1 MASTQITE
9 SQSAEMKA
17 VYRKRII
24 WLSLLLSVAASFIVI
39 NYYITFGLDGP
50 SQTPPVLIVGIL
62 LALGCA
68 GLAYRGRLTTA
79 VTILVVTIFGTIT
92 FSLTQGFGIGTYLA
106 IFAGA
111 VSLGIVSQTLPAARF
126 RNASIYIVGG
136 TLFLILFDLFYP
148 FPRGVTVNQTAAI
161 VVTGIVIIIVA
172 ILIGREFPRYAVSTK
187 LGLTFLVVAA
197 VPLTVLA
204 AFTNTTTQRL
214 LAIQTQESLL
224 ATANQAANRI
234 DILIENELAS
244 ITAEAVLLGN
254 LIGNQALPVQEVSSQ
269 IANVLTAFQNK
280 NPALIQS
287 YALLDPSGQV
297 IIDTIPNNVGHNE
310 STRAH
315 FTQAVTT
322 NLPYVSAVEFVAN
335 GLAGDQ
341 GAVIYFSHIITNEQ
355 NEIIGLL
362 RARYNA
368 AVLQQ
373 IATESSGFAGEE
385 IHMAIYDRNGFA
397 LAHSLDE
404 ERRYR
409 FLTWPEPS
417 VQAVMRHG
425 NMLPSDFRTVDR
437 VENNRELAA
446 MLNEADETSIFM
458 VTDEIIGDSSHIAAV
473 AASSTQPWLVAA
485 FQPQASLVPPTLAQ
499 TQTITLISV
508 ILVGLAVL
516 TGLYVSGQL
525 VRPLFSLR
533 QTAEQ
538 ITAGDLNARALIT
551 SQDEFGALSH
561 TFNSMAEQLQQSL
574 SFLEARVAERTRAL
588 EVASQVSRSLSTI
601 LDPDELLKTVVE
613 QIRTAFDYY
622 HAHIYIL
629 DQQENRLH
637 MVGGT
642 GKAGQAMLQRG
653 HKIAFGKGLVGQAA
667 AANNVILIPNVTENP
682 NWLPNPLLPDTQSEI
697 AVPIALGDQVL
708 GVLDVQHNKVNGLS
722 EEDASLLQAV
732 ANQVAI
738 ALQNAREYQQAQ
750 ARAERQRLLNE
761 INQKI
766 QAAQNVEEALQ
777 IAVREIGQAVGAKRT
792 RARLLPI
799 ETANGQADTHRASQE
814 A

>member
-9 SQSAEMKA
+9 PQSAEIKA

-50 SQTPPVLIVGIL
+50 SRTPPVLIVGIL

-79 VTILVVTIFGTIT
+79 VTILVVTIFGTIA

-136 TLFLILFDLFYP
+136 TLLLILFDLFYP

-161 VVTGIVIIIVA
+161 VVTGVVIIIVA

-254 LIGNQALPVQEVSSQ
+254 LISNQELPVQEASSQ

-315 FTQAVTT
+315 FTQAITT
-322 NLPYVSAVEFVAN
+322 KLPHVSAVEFVAN

-368 AVLQQ
+368 VVLQQ

-417 VQAVMRHG
+417 VQATMRRG

-525 VRPLFSLR
+525 VRPLFNLR
-533 QTAEQ
+533 QTTEQ

-613 QIRTAFDYY
+613 QVRTAFDYY
-622 HAHIYIL
+622 HAHIYL
-629 DQQENRLH
+629 FDPKENSLY

-642 GKAGQAMLQRG
+642 GEAGRAMLQRG
-653 HKIAFGKGLVGQAA
+653 HKITYGKGLVGQAA
-667 AANNVILIPNVTENP
+667 AANDVVLIPNVTENP
-682 NWLPNPLLPDTQSEI
+682 DWLPNPLLPDTRAEI

-708 GVLDVQHNKVNGLS
+708 GVLDVQHNEVNGLS
-722 EEDASLLQAV
+722 EQDANLLQAV
-732 ANQVAI
+732 ANQIAI

-766 QAAQNVEEALQ
+766 QATQNMEEALQ
-777 IAVREIGQAVGAKRT
+777 IAVREIGQAVGAKHT
-792 RARLLPI
+792 RARLLPK
-799 ETANGQADTHRASQE
+799 ETANGQADTHKASQE